1 MGFRHALLLCVT
13 CTVIDVSTALI
24 SWVQAW
30 LICSKLFAVFYVFL
44 CVYSIYR
51 FIMYIWYR
59 NMHHCLA
66 SLCRTYTHYIQV
78 CNKQF
83 ILLSSVDLLGHIYTA
98 FVEMVLFE
106 HFFYLN
112 IFSVIFLQEAKFIKL
127 HYWPLTFGFWQVSG
141 RCLCTM
147 RGSTSVEVPSTSK
160 YSIPMLSEFLD
171 WKEELW
177 GWDSISQVF
186 IVKCTQSS
194 NDTWTST
201 LQGAVSLG
209 RVVQRW
215 QTV

>member
-1 MGFRHALLLCVT
+1 MGFRHALQLCVT

-98 FVEMVLFE
+98 FVEMVYLDTCYLNIILFE
-106 HFFYLN
+106 HFLR
-112 IFSVIFLQEAKFIKL
+112 K
-127 HYWPLTFGFWQVSG
+127 
-141 RCLCTM
+141 
-147 RGSTSVEVPSTSK
+147 
-160 YSIPMLSEFLD
+160 
-171 WKEELW
+171 
-177 GWDSISQVF
+177 
-186 IVKCTQSS
+186 QS
-194 NDTWTST
+194 
-201 LQGAVSLG
+201 L
-209 RVVQRW
+209 
-215 QTV
+215 

>member
-1 MGFRHALLLCVT
+1 MGFRHTLQLCVT

-51 FIMYIWYR
+51 FIMYIRYR

-98 FVEMVLFE
+98 FVEMVYLDTCYLNIFLFE
-106 HFFYLN
+106 HFLSDLSAGSKVYKVTL
-112 IFSVIFLQEAKFIKL
+112 
-127 HYWPLTFGFWQVSG
+127 LTFDLWLLTGVWQVSVHYEG
-141 RCLCTM
+141 EHISGSPFNIKVFDPNAVRVFGLEGGTVGMGLNFTGIYSQMHTEQQWHLNINIARC
-147 RGSTSVEVPSTSK
+147 
-160 YSIPMLSEFLD
+160 
-171 WKEELW
+171 
-177 GWDSISQVF
+177 SQF
-186 IVKCTQSS
+186 
-194 NDTWTST
+194 
-201 LQGAVSLG
+201 
-209 RVVQRW
+209 R
-215 QTV
+215 

>member
-44 CVYSIYR
+44 CVYSIYQ
-51 FIMYIWYR
+51 FIMYIRYR

-83 ILLSSVDLLGHIYTA
+83 ILLSSVDLLGHYIYCLCWNGL
-98 FVEMVLFE
+98 FGYMLFE
-106 HFFYLN
+106 HFF
-112 IFSVIFLQEAKFIKL
+112 IWTFSQEAKFIKL
-127 HYWPLTFGFWQVSG
+127 HYWPLTFDFWQVSG